1 MNKTRTCEKC
11 GKVTRITMR
20 GQTKCPECVTP
31 FKNTKNTGNTRKFK

>member
-20 GQTKCPECVTP
+20 GQTKCPECGTP
-31 FKNTKNTGNTRKFK
+31 FKNTGNTRKFK